1 MRILSLKRCRSFW
14 QKLMGKSGK
23 ILAFLAILGVFVWF
37 LLNYVFGFIFVFDE
51 NLGSASSDEIPSEI
65 SGYFEFLIAI
75 LLAGGVAIWATKR
88 IKNSL

>member
-1 MRILSLKRCRSFW
+1 MRILSLKQCKSFW

-23 ILAFLAILGVFVWF
+23 ILAFLAVLGVFVWF

-51 NLGSASSDEIPSEI
+51 NLSGASSDEIPSEI

-75 LLAGGVAIWATKR
+75 LLAGSVVIWATKR
-88 IKNSL
+88 IKKSL